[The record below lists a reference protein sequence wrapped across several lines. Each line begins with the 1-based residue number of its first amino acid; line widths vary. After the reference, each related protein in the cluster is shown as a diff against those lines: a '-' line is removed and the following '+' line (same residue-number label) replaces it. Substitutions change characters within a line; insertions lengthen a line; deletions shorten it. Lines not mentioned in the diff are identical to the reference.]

1 MPTPS
6 LAGADSLATAELLR
20 SAAIRRRDRLR
31 RAAVPLGQR
40 LYADRPGAF
49 ARRLDACWQAR
60 ETQAAADARWLAPE
74 AAGLVRELLE
84 RRQAVGPERRR
95 VTKEMRGLG
104 FPVTEL
110 ATLAECRPPRSAARS
125 STPWSATA

>member
-1 MPTPS
+1 MAPEQLGGLVAESDRLAEILGDHDVASSTPS
-6 LAGADSLATAELLR
+6 LAGERLALGHAELLR

-84 RRQAVGPERRR
+84 RRLQAVGPERRR
-95 VTKEMRGLG
+95 
-104 FPVTEL
+104 
-110 ATLAECRPPRSAARS
+110 A
-125 STPWSATA
+125 